1 MANAIKVFDA
11 NEMKRRLNSHMA
23 SAIFKGV
30 ANISMGKDSS
40 SATEFMRGYERGAID
55 TANIALGTRLVD
67 AVEVVRCKNC
77 KSCQICYP
85 EKQIGKEATPGWYCK
100 EHKRY
105 RSPDDFCSY
114 GERREGE

>member
-55 TANIALGTRLVD
+55 TANIALGTRLAD
-67 AVEVVRCKNC
+67 AVEVVHAWWEHLGGDEWCC
-77 KSCQICYP
+77 TACGEVITTEGSW
-85 EKQIGKEATPGWYCK
+85 EKPTKK
-100 EHKRY
+100 
-105 RSPDDFCSY
+105 FCNEC
-114 GERREGE
+114 GAKMDGDGNG